1 MKKIGF
7 IDLFI
12 DEWHA
17 NNYPGWIRSSSL
29 ASEFTLW
36 GAWEEK
42 PNPDGRDLAAW
53 CREFDV
59 RAYDS
64 LDQLIA
70 DCDCFFVLAPSSPEA
85 HERLAEKVL
94 ASGKPVYIDKPFAPD
109 LAAAKRL
116 FDRADAYHTP
126 MWSSSALRFG
136 AELIAARQKLA
147 GESVDFMTV
156 RGGGRSFEE
165 YSIHQAEM
173 IVAVMGTGAR
183 RVMQCGSGKTNHV
196 LIEFADGRRA
206 TMTLAFAMPFA
217 AEIVYA
223 GNQVEVVGGA
233 DGMFPR
239 LLETILEFFRTGKS
253 PVEREQTLAVVAL
266 MAAAIRGMSA
276 PDTWIEVEG

>member
-70 DCDCFFVLAPSSPEA
+70 DCDCFVVLAPSSPEA

-147 GESVDFMTV
+147 GSRRYRRNKKEFRRYRPFIPNS
-156 RGGGRSFEE
+156 RNGWRNWHRSNSC
-165 YSIHQAEM
+165 YSK
-173 IVAVMGTGAR
+173 R
-183 RVMQCGSGKTNHV
+183 S
-196 LIEFADGRRA
+196 
-206 TMTLAFAMPFA
+206 
-217 AEIVYA
+217 
-223 GNQVEVVGGA
+223 
-233 DGMFPR
+233 
-239 LLETILEFFRTGKS
+239 
-253 PVEREQTLAVVAL
+253 
-266 MAAAIRGMSA
+266 
-276 PDTWIEVEG
+276 